1 MRHSIMK
8 EARKGCYRR
17 VVIVVKKKL
26 GTSKRLKDINI
37 LAVQFYYCTLEND
50 SDQEAVH
57 EIADRIC
64 DAGKFRC
71 PAKPGIFIFY
81 LNIFIYMFAPKAEMS
96 SSRGAYDLTLFTT

>member
-1 MRHSIMK
+1 MK
-8 EARKGCYRR
+8 EARTGCYRR
-17 VVIVVKKKL
+17 GVIVLKKKL

-57 EIADRIC
+57 EIADKIC

-71 PAKPGIFIFY
+71 QAKPGFLSFI
-81 LNIFIYMFAPKAEMS
+81 
-96 SSRGAYDLTLFTT
+96 